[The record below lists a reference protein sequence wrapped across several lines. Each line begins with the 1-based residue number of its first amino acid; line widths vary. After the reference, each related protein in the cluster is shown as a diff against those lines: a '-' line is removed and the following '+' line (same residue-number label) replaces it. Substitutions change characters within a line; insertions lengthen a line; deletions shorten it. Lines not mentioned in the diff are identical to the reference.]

1 MSAIL
6 VIGIAVLFLA
16 AGTALAYVVGA
27 AAVLA
32 FVASDNIRYL
42 AVLPQ
47 RVFSQLDV
55 FALMAM
61 ALFILAGE
69 FMNRTG
75 VTRYLVEFSMAL
87 VGRFK
92 GGLGHVNIM
101 TSVFFAGVSGSAV
114 ADAAALGN
122 TLIPAMTKKGYSP
135 AYGAAV
141 TAASAI
147 IGPII
152 PPSIILIFYGAL
164 MQVSVGGLFAAG
176 LVPGLMLAA
185 ALVILNTLFAHRH
198 NHPGGKDETLP
209 PFFISF
215 LKAGP
220 ALLLPVIILGGIVFG
235 VVTPTEAAGLAV
247 VCALGAGFIYGGV
260 NRRSLIDGLM
270 QAAML
275 NGSIFIILT
284 AAACF
289 GWIASLEQWPQQIGA
304 LVTESG
310 LTGIT
315 FLLVVNAFFLMAGM
329 FMDVPMALALLV
341 PLFGPVAISQ
351 GVDPIHFGIVICL
364 NLTIGMV
371 TPPIGACLIVVS
383 AISGRNYFEVA
394 RTTLPFV
401 AVEVVVLLVITLVP
415 GVSLYLPRILG
426 FV

>member
-1 MSAIL
+1 M
-6 VIGIAVLFLA
+6 
-16 AGTALAYVVGA
+16 VGA

-32 FVASDNIRYL
+32 FIASDNVRYL
-42 AVLPQ
+42 AILPQ

-75 VTRYLVEFSMAL
+75 VTRYLVEFSMSL

-122 TLIPAMTKKGYSP
+122 TLIPAMQKKGYSP
-135 AYGAAV
+135 AYAAAI
-141 TAASAI
+141 TAASSI

-164 MQVSVGGLFAAG
+164 MQISVGGLFAAG
-176 LVPGLMLAA
+176 LLPGLMLAGSLIVMNA
-185 ALVILNTLFAHRH
+185 FFARRQ
-198 NHPGGKDETLP
+198 NHPGGKGEPLP
-209 PFFISF
+209 PFWPS
-215 LKAGP
+215 LVRAGP

-247 VCALGAGFIYGGV
+247 VCALGAGLIYGGV
-260 NRRSLIDGLM
+260 NRRTLVDSLI
-270 QAAML
+270 QAATL

-310 LTGIT
+310 LTGVG
-315 FLLVVNAFFLMAGM
+315 FLLLVNAFFYWPACSWM
-329 FMDVPMALALLV
+329 FPW
-341 PLFGPVAISQ
+341 PWPCWCRLFGPVAISQ

-383 AISGRNYFEVA
+383 AISGEA
-394 RTTLPFV
+394 ILKW
-401 AVEVVVLLVITLVP
+401 P
-415 GVSLYLPRILG
+415 GPPCRLSAWKLS
-426 FV
+426 FC

>member
-1 MSAIL
+1 MTAFFVL
-6 VIGIAVLFLA
+6 VMATLFLL

-32 FVASDNIRYL
+32 FVASDNLRYL
-42 AVLPQ
+42 AILPQ

-75 VTRYLVEFSMAL
+75 VTRYLVEFSMSL
-87 VGRFK
+87 VGRFR

-122 TLIPAMTKKGYSP
+122 TLIPAMKEKGYSP
-135 AYGAAV
+135 AYSAAV
-141 TAASAI
+141 TAASSI

-176 LVPGLMLAA
+176 LVPGLMLGL
-185 ALVILNTLFAHRH
+185 ALMVLNAVFAHRH
-198 NHPGGKDETLP
+198 KHPGGRGDPLP
-209 PFFISF
+209 PIGASF
-215 LKAGP
+215 VRAGP
-220 ALLLPVIILGGIVFG
+220 ALVLPIIILGGIVFG

-247 VCALGAGFIYGGV
+247 VCALGAGMIYGGV
-260 NRRSLIDGLM
+260 NRRNLLDGLL
-270 QAAML
+270 QAATL

-289 GWIASLEQWPQQIGA
+289 GWVASLEQWPQKIGS

-310 LTGIT
+310 LTGIG
-315 FLLVVNAFFLMAGM
+315 FLLVVNVFFLVAGM

-341 PLFGPVAISQ
+341 PLFGPVAVSQ
-351 GVDPIHFGIVICL
+351 GLDPIHFGIVICL

-383 AISGRNYFEVA
+383 AISRRSYLEVA
-394 RTTLPFV
+394 RATLPFV
-401 AVEVVVLLVITLVP
+401 CVEVVVLLTITVFPDICLF
-415 GVSLYLPRILG
+415 LPRLLG
-426 FV
+426 FG